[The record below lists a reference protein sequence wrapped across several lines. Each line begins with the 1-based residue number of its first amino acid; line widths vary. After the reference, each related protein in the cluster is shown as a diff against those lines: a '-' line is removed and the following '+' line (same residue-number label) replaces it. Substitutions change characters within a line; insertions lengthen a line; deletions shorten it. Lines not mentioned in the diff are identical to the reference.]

1 MTIKIKP
8 VHIFEQFFLV
18 IKNSFEFGQ
27 YFVISF
33 LFILASC
40 NLAKIVTH
48 FSGQKQDL
56 VDKKVNSQTTTEII
70 SEMTIKFKLV
80 LIFYFL
86 HYFIFLY
93 FLSQYEFLP

>member
-1 MTIKIKP
+1 M
-8 VHIFEQFFLV
+8 
-18 IKNSFEFGQ
+18 
-27 YFVISF
+27 
-33 LFILASC
+33 
-40 NLAKIVTH
+40 
-48 FSGQKQDL
+48 
-56 VDKKVNSQTTTEII
+56 TTEII